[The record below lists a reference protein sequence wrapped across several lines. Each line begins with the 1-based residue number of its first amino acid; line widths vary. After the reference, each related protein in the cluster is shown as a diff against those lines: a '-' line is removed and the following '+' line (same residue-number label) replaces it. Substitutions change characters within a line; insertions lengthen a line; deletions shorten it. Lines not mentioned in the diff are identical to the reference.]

1 MRHDDRD
8 ELGITIGNIKLLYV
22 VKAMR
27 AWGNGRRLISCYE
40 LDGKPERYLMW
51 VSEPELLSFQKF
63 RLRSLEAGQIM
74 LRHAADG
81 ESAVGRRQWTNDIAA
96 AITAGATL
104 TTTSPEL
111 ETNCKWIGGRH

>member
-51 VSEPELLSFQKF
+51 VSEPELLSFQQTANG
-63 RLRSLEAGQIM
+63 SG
-74 LRHAADG
+74 ADI
-81 ESAVGRRQWTNDIAA
+81 ERDHCSPCRQFVSDAPRA
-96 AITAGATL
+96 
-104 TTTSPEL
+104 
-111 ETNCKWIGGRH
+111 